1 MVFLEKNYHKCYNL
15 FNRYKEGCCLA
26 KRSTMETCC
35 LTLPLVLEKWQSD
48 RLEKR
53 FEIARQIYNT
63 LLNYELKK
71 LRRLEKTKEYEAIQ
85 GEIQKQLECEQRGA
99 AALKD
104 LYRQRDKLRK
114 DAGFTEYDL
123 KTDIKDF
130 YKHFNDNIGSSVAV
144 HGIAS
149 QVWAAFERL
158 FYGNGKAVHFKKRG
172 DIRSLRG
179 YSVAGKSGGVEII
192 FRGTFVE
199 WKGLKLPIKLD
210 AKNAYETEMLQ
221 KRVKYCRIIK
231 KPGKNKLRWYVQL
244 MLEGKP
250 AVKVDAKTGELRHP
264 IGSGAV
270 GIDIGPQ
277 TIAYAAKT
285 EVALRELADGVKNIE
300 REKRLILRKL
310 DRSRRAANPGNFA
323 EDGTIIRGIKLNW
336 VKSKNYARSQRELA
350 YLQYQQSEIRKRQH
364 TELANHLLSLG
375 DRFYVEDMEWPA
387 LTHRAKETAISEKTG
402 RYKRKKRFGK
412 SVGNKAPA
420 MLIGILN
427 QKLLS
432 LGSNGVVKVPTSV
445 RASQFDHITGEY
457 HKKPLGQRWND
468 MPDGRRI
475 QRDLYSAF
483 LLQHMNEQTD
493 GFDVE
498 ALNRDY
504 DRFTELHDRVI
515 AALQSAPKTVSSM
528 GIVRTAS

>member
-1 MVFLEKNYHKCYNL
+1 M
-15 FNRYKEGCCLA
+15 A
-26 KRSTMETCC
+26 KKSTTDTCC
-35 LTLPLVLEKWQSD
+35 LTMPLVLEKWQSD

-63 LLNYELKK
+63 LLNFELKK
-71 LRRLEKTKEYEAIQ
+71 LRRMEQSEDHAAVQAAIQ
-85 GEIQKQLECEQRGA
+85 KELENERRDQ
-99 AALKD
+99 AALKP
-104 LYRQRDKLRK
+104 LYQQRDKLRRE
-114 DAGFTEYDL
+114 AGFSEYAF

-158 FYGNGKAVHFKKRG
+158 FYGNGKAVHFKRRG

-192 FRGTFVE
+192 FRGTYVE
-199 WKGLKLPIKLD
+199 WKGLTLPIRLD
-210 AKNAYETEMLQ
+210 PGNAYETEMLQ

-231 KPGKNKLRWYVQL
+231 KPGKSKPHWYVQL
-244 MLEGKP
+244 MLEGSP
-250 AVKVDAKTGELRHP
+250 SVKVDTKTGELRHP
-264 IGSGAV
+264 VGSGAV

-285 EVALRELADGVKNIE
+285 EVALRELAEGVQNIE
-300 REKRLILRKL
+300 REKRLIQRKM
-310 DRSRRAANPGNFA
+310 DRSRRATNPGNYA
-323 EDGTIIRGIKLNW
+323 EDGTIKRGVRLNW
-336 VKSKNYARSQRELA
+336 VKSKSYLRLQQELA
-350 YLQYQQSEIRKRQH
+350 FLQHRQAEIRKRQH

-375 DRFYVEDMEWPA
+375 DHFYVEDMEWPA

-402 RYKRKKRFGK
+402 RYKRKRRFGK

-420 MLIGILN
+420 TLIGILN
-427 QKLLS
+427 QKLIS
-432 LGSNGVVKVPTSV
+432 LGFNGVIKVPTSV
-445 RASQFDHITGEY
+445 RASQFNHITGEY
-457 HKKPLGQRWND
+457 HKKPLSQRWNE

-483 LLQHMNEQTD
+483 LLQHMNERTD
-493 GFDVE
+493 GFNVE
-498 ALNRDY
+498 TLNQDY
-504 DRFTELHDRVI
+504 FCFTQLHDKVI
-515 AALQSAPKTVSSM
+515 ENLRTAPKTISSM
-528 GIVRTAS
+528 GIVRSAG